1 MICQKINFQY
11 IKINSFC
18 FSLCDGRSSDLTFWW
33 TCGIQ
38 IPTKIRRF
46 VRQRKIELK
55 KVKTSL
61 FERHEALKA
70 DRLSDFD
77 EAASQVSFV
86 TFKARLFCLV
96 FIVLDTS
103 SRFVFGVP
111 G

>member
-18 FSLCDGRSSDLTFWW
+18 FSLCDGRSSDFTFWW

-46 VRQRKIELK
+46 VRKRKIELK

-61 FERHEALKA
+61 FDRHEALKA

-86 TFKARLFCLV
+86 TFKAL
-96 FIVLDTS
+96 
-103 SRFVFGVP
+103 
-111 G
+111 